1 MSYLC
6 ILDINLLLVTS
17 YFLLFFRLLF
27 CSVNGFL
34 CCAKLLSLIR
44 PLFKKNFAFVYFGLG
59 DRSKKILL
67 WFMSKC
73 VLPVFFSGTFIL
85 SDVIF
90 RFLNHIEFIYI
101 NIVWGNFLI
110 SLFHIYLSSFAST
123 SYWRSCL
130 FFTVHSFFLCH
141 RLSIG
146 VLFHFWTIYSVSFIY
161 VCVFVPRPCCFITL

>member
-1 MSYLC
+1 
-6 ILDINLLLVTS
+6 
-17 YFLLFFRLLF
+17 
-27 CSVNGFL
+27 
-34 CCAKLLSLIR
+34 
-44 PLFKKNFAFVYFGLG
+44 
-59 DRSKKILL
+59 
-67 WFMSKC
+67 MSKC
-73 VLPVFFSGTFIL
+73 VLLVFFSGTFIL

-146 VLFHFWTIYSVSFIY
+146 VLFHFIYLCVCFCAKTMLFHYFVIWSLGWLHLQLCSFSSKLVQQFRILLFHMSFRIFCSTSVKNVLDIL
-161 VCVFVPRPCCFITL
+161 IGIALNL